1 MSRLIFSELGTTPSD
16 TDSGASQIY
25 VKDDGSLYLKRGSSA
40 EGIIGSNWTVTG
52 SDIYYN
58 TGNVGIGTTSPDYTL
73 ELDRASGNNLLSFKN
88 NDVLSTLIG
97 TSNSVDNPIVGMT
110 VGDFGIRNQG
120 NDIFFST
127 DSGSTGNVVIKNG
140 GNVGIGTTA
149 PLGQLHI
156 QHATN
161 TGMASANHIFGIS
174 TGGISISAVPIAKAW
189 VNFNG
194 TGTLAIRDSYNIASV
209 TDNGTGDYTVNFA
222 TAFSNADYAFIGGNA
237 RESSTDLTN
246 IGPDHNNPTKT
257 ASTLRIC
264 AKRGGQ
270 SKVDCDH
277 IAIMVYSS

>member
-52 SDIYYN
+52 NDIYYN
-58 TGNVGIGTTSPDYTL
+58 TGDVGIGTTAPGQKLQVKDGSSLVSITEYQNGATIWMDGANGDLSGGDY
-73 ELDRASGNNLLSFKN
+73 
-88 NDVLSTLIG
+88 
-97 TSNSVDNPIVGMT
+97 
-110 VGDFGIRNQG
+110 FGIHARDAG
-120 NDIFFST
+120 AALDFSYAGT
-127 DSGSTGNVVIKNG
+127 NHLTILPG

-189 VNFNG
+189 VTYEGKNNSG
-194 TGTLAIRDSYNIASV
+194 IVGGQSYNVSSVTNPSGTLNQ
-209 TDNGTGDYTVNFA
+209 VNFA
-222 TAFSNADYAFIGGNA
+222 TDMSSADYVVVATLTRGQTWNGDIGV
-237 RESSTDLTN
+237 EYLTQ
-246 IGPDHNNPTKT
+246 T
-257 ASTLRIC
+257 ASSVRFQ
-264 AKRGGQ
+264 AGNSGGAFG
-270 SKVDCDH
+270 STEHEISVV
-277 IAIMVYSS
+277 IYAL